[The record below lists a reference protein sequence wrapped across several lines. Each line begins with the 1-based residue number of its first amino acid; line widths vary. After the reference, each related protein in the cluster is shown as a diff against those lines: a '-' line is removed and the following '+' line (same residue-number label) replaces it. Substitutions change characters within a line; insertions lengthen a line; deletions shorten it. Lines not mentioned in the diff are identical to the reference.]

1 MGMEM
6 EMTGSLDMRPSPT
19 LVAFTQILQLSGQE
33 LSQAISLEVQSNP
46 ALEVEER
53 EICPVCGEAAAM
65 CQCAWPIQPE
75 PASSGA
81 DGDEEFDLLT
91 IVAGQVTLEE
101 TLLREVGL
109 LVATA
114 DQFIAEHLIGCLDEK
129 GFLDASVE
137 EVARFLGVAE
147 QRVLSVLKLIQSVG
161 PLGVGARD
169 VQECLDLQ
177 LQRWEE
183 QAIAHP
189 LARAIIE
196 EHLPALGEGR
206 YGQIARKLGTTMEEV
221 IEARDFIRAHLRPYP
236 VPDLSPLETWTQ
248 PTETPYVAPDV
259 IIRPRPG
266 AQGEFDVEV
275 VESRRFA
282 MRVAP
287 FYQSLTQPS
296 GKQGIA
302 LNPKE
307 REQVQGFVS
316 RARSFLSH
324 VRERR
329 ETMRRVAQYVADRQI
344 EFLRHGTRHLVPL
357 TRAEVA
363 EAIHLHESTVSRATA
378 NKYVM
383 LPWRQVVPFSHFFQA
398 SLSVRD
404 VLKEIIHQSEGKPL
418 TDAQLVDRLAEKG
431 YHVAR
436 RTVAK
441 YRDQLGIL
449 PSSLR

>member
-6 EMTGSLDMRPSPT
+6 EMTGTQDMRPSPT

-33 LSQAISLEVQSNP
+33 LGQAISLEVQSNP

-53 EICPVCGEAAAM
+53 DICPVCGEVAVM
-65 CQCAWPIQPE
+65 CQCAWPLQPE
-75 PASSGA
+75 PTANA
-81 DGDEEFDLLT
+81 NDDEEFDLLT

-101 TLLREVGL
+101 TLLREVGI
-109 LVATA
+109 LVPTA
-114 DQFIAEHLIGCLDEK
+114 DQFIAEYLIGCLDDR
-129 GFLDASVE
+129 GFLDVALE
-137 EVARFLGVAE
+137 DVARSLGVDVGRVT
-147 QRVLSVLKLIQSVG
+147 RVLTLIQSVG

-177 LQRWEE
+177 LRRWEE
-183 QAIAHP
+183 QDIAHP

-196 EHLPALGEGR
+196 QHLAALGEGR
-206 YGQIARKLGTTMEEV
+206 YGQIARKLGVGMEDV

-259 IIRPRPG
+259 IMRARPG
-266 AQGEFDVEV
+266 APGEFEVEV
-275 VESRRFA
+275 VESRRYA
-282 MRVAP
+282 MRIAP
-287 FYQSLTQPS
+287 FYQSLAQPATAP
-296 GKQGIA
+296 GATI
-302 LNPKE
+302 NPKD
-307 REQVQGFVS
+307 REQVQGYVS

-344 EFLRHGTRHLVPL
+344 EFLRHGTRHLIPL

-404 VLKEIIHQSEGKPL
+404 VLKEIIQQSQGKPL

>member
-1 MGMEM
+1 MSMEM

-19 LVAFTQILQLSGQE
+19 LVAFTQILQLSGLE
-33 LSQAISLEVQSNP
+33 LSQAISQEVQSNP

-53 EICPVCGEAAAM
+53 EICPLCGEPTSVCTCSWSALPEQAAG
-65 CQCAWPIQPE
+65 
-75 PASSGA
+75 GA

-101 TLLREVGL
+101 NLLREVSL
-109 LVATA
+109 LVPSSEY
-114 DQFIAEHLIGCLDEK
+114 FIVEYIVGSLDDK
-129 GFLDASVE
+129 GFLDSSPE
-137 EVARFLGVAE
+137 EIAQFLGVSVE
-147 QRVLSVLKLIQSVG
+147 RVSHVLSLIQMVG

-177 LQRWEE
+177 LRRWEE
-183 QAIAHP
+183 QELAHP
-189 LARAIIE
+189 LARAIVE
-196 EHLPALGEGR
+196 RYLTSLGEGR
-206 YGQIARKLGTTMEEV
+206 YGQIARGLGVSIDTV

-236 VPDLSPLETWTQ
+236 IADLSELETWAR
-248 PTETPYVAPDV
+248 PSETPYVAPDV
-259 IIRPRPG
+259 VIREIPG
-266 AQGEFDVEV
+266 KPGEFEVEV
-275 VESRRFA
+275 VESRRFS

-287 FYQSLTQPS
+287 FYQSLARQETAARTPGMNS
-296 GKQGIA
+296 
-302 LNPKE
+302 KE
-307 REQVQGFVS
+307 REQVQGYVT
-316 RARSFLSH
+316 RARSFLAH

-329 ETMRRVAQYVADRQI
+329 ETMRRVAEYVAERQK
-344 EFLRHGTRHLVPL
+344 EFLRHGTRYLKPL

-363 EAIHLHESTVSRATA
+363 EAIGLHESTVSRATA

-404 VLKEIIHQSEGKPL
+404 VLKEIIQSENKPL
-418 TDAQLVDRLAEKG
+418 TDAQLVDKLAARG